1 LRGVENR
8 MKDSIEKLIENA
20 LSGDRASI
28 GRLLTY
34 IERSPEVASKILSI
48 IIQEKGGGH
57 VIGVTGIPGSGKSTL
72 ISRLISHYKNNG
84 LKVAVVAIDPT
95 SPLSRG
101 ALLGDRI
108 RMQEHATDPRV
119 FIRSV
124 PTRGVKG
131 GLSFSGVAMIE
142 VFDRLGFDKII
153 VESIGVGQTDIDIMN
168 LAHTILVIT
177 APGLG
182 DEIQALKA
190 GIMEI
195 GDIYVLNKSDKPEAN
210 RTYAYLDFA
219 LETGEIGS
227 EKIRWKPR
235 LVKTSAVLGQGIEDL
250 VEIIEEHLE
259 FIKESGIYQDKI
271 MVRRRYMV
279 RLLAEKLFLETLE
292 NLSDE
297 IKPTGKNI
305 YEEAVQLLKEVLGQF
320 N

>member
-1 LRGVENR
+1 MRNINLDE
-8 MKDSIEKLIENA
+8 LISNA

-34 IERSPEVASKILSI
+34 IERSPETASQILSKILV
-48 IIQEKGGGH
+48 QNVHGH

-72 ISRLISHYKNNG
+72 ISRLISHYKNMG
-84 LKVAVVAIDPT
+84 MRVAVVAIDPT

-168 LAHTILVIT
+168 LAHTILVVT
-177 APGLG
+177 APGMG

-210 RTYAYLDFA
+210 RTFAYLNFA
-219 LETGEIGS
+219 LETGELGG
-227 EKIRWKPR
+227 EKVSWRPK
-235 LVKTSAVLGQGIEDL
+235 LVKTSAVLGQGIDELANL
-250 VEIIEEHLE
+250 VEEHLSY
-259 FIKESGIYQDKI
+259 IRESGLFNRKI
-271 MVRRRYMV
+271 MIRRRYMV
-279 RLLAEKLFLETLE
+279 KLLAEKIFIERLEE
-292 NLSDE
+292 VSSSEE
-297 IKPTGKNI
+297 IGGKDI
-305 YEEAVQLLKEVLGQF
+305 YSEAIKLIKKASQGV
-320 N
+320 NTN

>member
-1 LRGVENR
+1 MKNNVET
-8 MKDSIEKLIENA
+8 LIRNA
-20 LSGDRASI
+20 LNGDRASI

-34 IERSPEVASKILSI
+34 IERSPEIASKILSI
-48 IIQEKGGGH
+48 IVQEKGGGH

-72 ISRLISHYKNNG
+72 ISRLISHYKNSG
-84 LKVAVVAIDPT
+84 LRVAVVAIDPT

-168 LAHTILVIT
+168 LAHTILVVT

-227 EKIRWKPR
+227 EKIKWKPR
-235 LVKTSAVLGQGIEDL
+235 LVKTSAVMGQGIEDL
-250 VEIIEEHLE
+250 VNIIEEHLQ
-259 FIKESGIYQDKI
+259 FIKKSGIYQEKI
-271 MVRRRYMV
+271 RVRRRYMV

-292 NLSDE
+292 NLSDSIE
-297 IKPTGKNI
+297 PTGKNI
-305 YEEAVQLLKEVLGQF
+305 YEEAVQLLKETLSQF
-320 N
+320 D

>member
-1 LRGVENR
+1 MTTQEL
-8 MKDSIEKLIENA
+8 DTLIDKA
-20 LSGDRASI
+20 FQGDRASI

-34 IERSPEVASKILSI
+34 IERSPLDASRILNRVMGG
-48 IIQEKGGGH
+48 EGGGH

-72 ISRLISHYKNNG
+72 ISKLISRYKEQG
-84 LKVAVVAIDPT
+84 LRIAVVAIDPT
-95 SPLSRG
+95 SPLSKG

-142 VFDRLGFDKII
+142 VFDKLGFDKII

-168 LAHTILVIT
+168 LAHTILVVT
-177 APGLG
+177 APGMG

-227 EKIRWKPR
+227 EKLKWRPR
-235 LVKTSAVLGQGIEDL
+235 LIKTSAALGQGIDEL
-250 VEIIEEHLE
+250 VKAVEEHLE
-259 FIKESGIYQDKI
+259 FIKEYGIYSEKI
-271 MVRRRYMV
+271 SARRRYMV
-279 RLLAEKLFLETLE
+279 RLLAEKLFTEKLEEIGEDIDVSNRDIYLE
-292 NLSDE
+292 A
-297 IKPTGKNI
+297 IKLINK
-305 YEEAVQLLKEVLGQF
+305 VVSQLG
-320 N
+320 

>member
-1 LRGVENR
+1 MKNNVET
-8 MKDSIEKLIENA
+8 LIGNA
-20 LSGDRASI
+20 LNGDRASI

-34 IERSPEVASKILSI
+34 IERSPEIASKILSI

-72 ISRLISHYKNNG
+72 ISRLISHYKNSG
-84 LKVAVVAIDPT
+84 LRVAVVAIDPT

-168 LAHTILVIT
+168 LAHTILVVT

-227 EKIRWKPR
+227 EKIKWKPR
-235 LVKTSAVLGQGIEDL
+235 LVKTSAVMGQGIEDL
-250 VEIIEEHLE
+250 VDIIEEHLQ
-259 FIKESGIYQDKI
+259 FIKKSGIYQEKI
-271 MVRRRYMV
+271 RVRRRYMV

-292 NLSDE
+292 NLSDSIE
-297 IKPTGKNI
+297 PTGKNI
-305 YEEAVQLLKEVLGQF
+305 YEEAVQLLKETLSQF
-320 N
+320 D

>member
-1 LRGVENR
+1 MKNNVET
-8 MKDSIEKLIENA
+8 LIRNA
-20 LSGDRASI
+20 LNGDRASI

-34 IERSPEVASKILSI
+34 IERSPEIASKILSI
-48 IIQEKGGGH
+48 IVQEKGGGH

-72 ISRLISHYKNNG
+72 ISRLISHYKNSG
-84 LKVAVVAIDPT
+84 LRVAVVAIDPT

-168 LAHTILVIT
+168 LAHTILVVT

-227 EKIRWKPR
+227 EKIKWKPR
-235 LVKTSAVLGQGIEDL
+235 LVKTSAVMGQGIEDL
-250 VEIIEEHLE
+250 VDIIEEHLQ
-259 FIKESGIYQDKI
+259 FIKKSGIYQEKI
-271 MVRRRYMV
+271 RVRRRYMV

-292 NLSDE
+292 NLSDSIE
-297 IKPTGKNI
+297 PTGKNI
-305 YEEAVQLLKEVLGQF
+305 YEEAVQLLKETLSQF
-320 N
+320 D

>member
-1 LRGVENR
+1 MTTQEL
-8 MKDSIEKLIENA
+8 DTLIDKA
-20 LSGDRASI
+20 FQGDRASI

-34 IERSPEVASKILSI
+34 IERSPLDASRILNKVMGG
-48 IIQEKGGGH
+48 EGGGH

-72 ISRLISHYKNNG
+72 ISKLISRYKEQG
-84 LKVAVVAIDPT
+84 LRIAVVAIDPT
-95 SPLSRG
+95 SPLSKG

-142 VFDRLGFDKII
+142 VFDKLGFDKII

-168 LAHTILVIT
+168 LAHTILVVT
-177 APGLG
+177 APGMG

-227 EKIRWKPR
+227 EKLKWRPKLI
-235 LVKTSAVLGQGIEDL
+235 KTSAALGQGIDEL
-250 VEIIEEHLE
+250 VKAVEEHLE
-259 FIKESGIYQDKI
+259 FIKEYGIYSEKI
-271 MVRRRYMV
+271 SARRRYMV
-279 RLLAEKLFLETLE
+279 RLLAEKLFTEKLEEIDEEIDIANRDIYLE
-292 NLSDE
+292 A
-297 IKPTGKNI
+297 IKLINK
-305 YEEAVQLLKEVLGQF
+305 VVSQLG
-320 N
+320 

>member
-1 LRGVENR
+1 
-8 MKDSIEKLIENA
+8 MKDNIEKLIEKA
-20 LSGDRASI
+20 LSGDRASV

-72 ISRLISHYKNNG
+72 ISRLISHYKNDG
-84 LKVAVVAIDPT
+84 SRVAVIAIDPT

-168 LAHTILVIT
+168 LAHTILVVT

-250 VEIIEEHLE
+250 VKVIEEHLE

-292 NLSDE
+292 ELSID
-297 IKPTGKNI
+297 IKPSGKNI
-305 YEEAVQLLKEVLGQF
+305 YEEAVQLLREVLGQF